1 MSMRGIR
8 GATTA
13 DENTSEAILEATAEL
28 LRHMVEANGTQI
40 DDIAAIYFT
49 VTQDL
54 DAEFP
59 PLAARRMGWTAL
71 ALLCATEIPVPGSQD
86 RCIRVLMLVNSE
98 KPQRDVQ
105 FVYLKDAVSLRDR
118 GMKEEICAQGRG
130 EAVRPLPPEGED

>member
-1 MSMRGIR
+1 MSVRGIR

-13 DENTSEAILEATAEL
+13 DENSSEAILDATTDL

-40 DDIAAIYFT
+40 EDIAAIYFT

-59 PLAARRMGWTAL
+59 PLAARRMGWTDL

-86 RCIRVLMLVNSE
+86 RCVRVLMLVNSE
-98 KPQRDVQ
+98 KSQDDVR
-105 FVYLKDAVSLRDR
+105 FVYLKDAANLRDR
-118 GMKEEICAQGRG
+118 GMKDEVQSLAVEE
-130 EAVRPLPPEGED
+130 

>member
-1 MSMRGIR
+1 MSVRGIR

-13 DENTSEAILEATAEL
+13 DENSSESILDATTDL

-40 DDIAAIYFT
+40 EDIAAIYFT

-59 PLAARRMGWTAL
+59 PLAARRMGWTGL

-98 KPQRDVQ
+98 KSQEDVR
-105 FVYLKDAVSLRDR
+105 FVYLKDAANLRDR
-118 GMKEEICAQGRG
+118 GMKDEVQSLAVEE
-130 EAVRPLPPEGED
+130 

>member
-1 MSMRGIR
+1 MSVRGIR

-13 DENTSEAILEATAEL
+13 DENTSEAILDATSDL

-40 DDIAAIYFT
+40 EDIAAIYFT

-59 PLAARRMGWTAL
+59 PLAARRMGWTDL

-98 KPQRDVQ
+98 QSQRDVR
-105 FVYLKDAVSLRDR
+105 FVYLKDAANLRDR
-118 GMKEEICAQGRG
+118 GMKDEVQSLAVEE
-130 EAVRPLPPEGED
+130 

>member
-13 DENTSEAILEATAEL
+13 DENTSEAILDATAEL

-59 PLAARRMGWTAL
+59 PLAARRMGWTDL

-98 KPQRDVQ
+98 EPQRDVQ
-105 FVYLKDAVSLRDR
+105 FVYLKEAVSLRDR
-118 GMKEEICAQGRG
+118 GMEEEVQSLAA
-130 EAVRPLPPEGED
+130 EE

>member
-13 DENTSEAILEATAEL
+13 DENTSEAILDATADL

-40 DDIAAIYFT
+40 EDIAAIYFT

-59 PLAARRMGWTAL
+59 PLAARRMGWTDL

-118 GMKEEICAQGRG
+118 GMEEEVQSLAA
-130 EAVRPLPPEGED
+130 EE

>member
-1 MSMRGIR
+1 MSVRGIR

-13 DENTSEAILEATAEL
+13 DENTSESILDATTDL
-28 LRHMVEANGTQI
+28 LRHMVGANGTQI
-40 DDIAAIYFT
+40 EDIAAIYFT

-59 PLAARRMGWTAL
+59 PLAARRMGWTDL

-98 KPQRDVQ
+98 QSQRDVR
-105 FVYLKDAVSLRDR
+105 FVYLKDAANLRDR
-118 GMKEEICAQGRG
+118 GMKDEVQSLAVEE
-130 EAVRPLPPEGED
+130 

>member
-13 DENTSEAILEATAEL
+13 DENTSEAILDATAEL
-28 LRHMVEANGTQI
+28 LRRMVEANGTQI
-40 DDIAAIYFT
+40 EDIAAIYFT

-59 PLAARRMGWTAL
+59 PLAARRMGWTDL

-86 RCIRVLMLVNSE
+86 RCIRVLMLANSE

-105 FVYLKDAVSLRDR
+105 FVYLKDAANLRHR
-118 GMKEEICAQGRG
+118 GMEEEVQPLAAG
-130 EAVRPLPPEGED
+130 E

>member
-1 MSMRGIR
+1 MSVRGIR

-13 DENTSEAILEATAEL
+13 DENTREAILDATADL
-28 LRHMVEANGTQI
+28 LQRMVEANGTQI
-40 DDIAAIYFT
+40 EDIAAVYFT

-59 PLAARRMGWTAL
+59 PLAARRMGWTDL

-86 RCIRVLMLVNSE
+86 RCIRVLMLANSE

-105 FVYLKDAVSLRDR
+105 FVYLKDAVNLRHR
-118 GMKEEICAQGRG
+118 GMEEEVQTLAA
-130 EAVRPLPPEGED
+130 EE

>member
-13 DENTSEAILEATAEL
+13 DENTSEAILDATADL

-40 DDIAAIYFT
+40 EDIAAIYFT

-59 PLAARRMGWTAL
+59 PLAARRMGWTDL
-71 ALLCATEIPVPGSQD
+71 ALLCATEIPVPDSQD

-98 KPQRDVQ
+98 NPQRDVQ

-118 GMKEEICAQGRG
+118 GMEEEVQSLAA
-130 EAVRPLPPEGED
+130 EE

>member
-1 MSMRGIR
+1 MSVRGIR

-13 DENTSEAILEATAEL
+13 DENSSESILDATTDL
-28 LRHMVEANGTQI
+28 LRHMVGANGTQI
-40 DDIAAIYFT
+40 EDIAAIYFT

-59 PLAARRMGWTAL
+59 PLAARRMGWTDL

-98 KPQRDVQ
+98 KSQDDVR
-105 FVYLKDAVSLRDR
+105 FVYLKDAANLRDR
-118 GMKEEICAQGRG
+118 GMKDEVQSLAVEE
-130 EAVRPLPPEGED
+130 

>member
-1 MSMRGIR
+1 MSVRGIR

-13 DENTSEAILEATAEL
+13 DENSSEAILDATTDL

-40 DDIAAIYFT
+40 EDIAAIYFT

-59 PLAARRMGWTAL
+59 PLAARRMGWTDL

-98 KPQRDVQ
+98 KSQDDVR
-105 FVYLKDAVSLRDR
+105 FVYLKDAANLRDR
-118 GMKEEICAQGRG
+118 GMKDEVQSLAVEE
-130 EAVRPLPPEGED
+130 

>member
-1 MSMRGIR
+1 MSVRGIR

-13 DENTSEAILEATAEL
+13 DENTSESILDATSDL

-40 DDIAAIYFT
+40 EDIAAIYFT

-59 PLAARRMGWTAL
+59 PLAARRMGWTDL

-86 RCIRVLMLVNSE
+86 RCVRVLMLVNSE
-98 KPQRDVQ
+98 KSQDDVR
-105 FVYLKDAVSLRDR
+105 FVYLKDAANLRDR
-118 GMKEEICAQGRG
+118 GMKDEVQSLAVEE
-130 EAVRPLPPEGED
+130 

>member
-13 DENTSEAILEATAEL
+13 DENTSEAILAATAEL

-59 PLAARRMGWTAL
+59 PLAARRMGWTDL

-98 KPQRDVQ
+98 EPQRDVQ

-118 GMKEEICAQGRG
+118 GMKEEVQSLAA
-130 EAVRPLPPEGED
+130 EE